1 MAQMRQQEQ
10 GQRQLSPRRSSRVG
24 DSLHQCRVEA
34 FAARVQQQAQNELYH
49 HDVKRR
55 VRVQYTTPS
64 LSIIAGGGELN
75 ARREPRAAAR
85 LVGE

>member
-1 MAQMRQQEQ
+1 
-10 GQRQLSPRRSSRVG
+10 
-24 DSLHQCRVEA
+24 
-34 FAARVQQQAQNELYH
+34 VQQQAQNELYH